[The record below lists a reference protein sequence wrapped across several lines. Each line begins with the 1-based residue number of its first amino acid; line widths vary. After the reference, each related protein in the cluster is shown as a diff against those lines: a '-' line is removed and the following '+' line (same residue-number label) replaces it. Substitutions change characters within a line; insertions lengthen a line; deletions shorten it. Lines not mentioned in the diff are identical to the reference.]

1 MTSLPDRQRE
11 TSPITV
17 GIDVAKASVEVAFSD
32 RAATRSHT
40 NDETGHATLLADL
53 EQLRAQGTHIG
64 LIVLEATGGYEAAV
78 AGALQAAGL
87 PVAIVN
93 PRQARN
99 FAKALGLLAKTDAI
113 DARVLARFAAL
124 LAERPDLERIVKP
137 LADAERREL
146 QAHLLRRRQLVEMLM
161 AERQRLSIAHPA
173 TRADLE
179 ASIRFL
185 KKRLATIDG
194 ELARRVQRDHGE
206 LAGLLKSVAGIG
218 PTTLATLSADLPE
231 LGRLSRREVSALV
244 GVAPF
249 NRDSGQY
256 RGRQSTWGGR
266 ASVRRNRPWVSRT
279 NQWPACCANAR
290 SAASTCAASP
300 SVLRIHKPMSS
311 SLVRRCRIASSSW
324 RAIASGH
331 HAAPAASI
339 AAMSVAGAAAGA
351 FTVSVAMRRARSSC
365 TFTCS

>member
-1 MTSLPDRQRE
+1 MKNAALS
-11 TSPITV
+11 V
-17 GIDVAKASVEVAFSD
+17 GIDVAKEWLEVCASGDATVERIVNDLAGHERLAARLREQAVA
-32 RAATRSHT
+32 
-40 NDETGHATLLADL
+40 
-53 EQLRAQGTHIG
+53 

-218 PTTLATLSADLPE
+218 PTTLATLIDHHMGRDTDLAEIDLTVIDVPE
-231 LGRLSRREVSALV
+231 PLPAQ
-244 GVAPF
+244 P
-249 NRDSGQY
+249 
-256 RGRQSTWGGR
+256 GGD
-266 ASVRRNRPWVSRT
+266 
-279 NQWPACCANAR
+279 
-290 SAASTCAASP
+290 
-300 SVLRIHKPMSS
+300 
-311 SLVRRCRIASSSW
+311 
-324 RAIASGH
+324 G
-331 HAAPAASI
+331 
-339 AAMSVAGAAAGA
+339 
-351 FTVSVAMRRARSSC
+351 
-365 TFTCS
+365 

>member
-1 MTSLPDRQRE
+1 MENFALS
-11 TSPITV
+11 V
-17 GIDVAKASVEVAFSD
+17 GIDVAKEWLDVCVSSDAAVERIAND
-32 RAATRSHT
+32 LAGHERLAA
-40 NDETGHATLLADL
+40 
-53 EQLRAQGTHIG
+53 QLRQRDVV

-78 AGALQAAGL
+78 AGTLQAAGL

-124 LAERPDLERIVKP
+124 LATRPDLERVVKP

-146 QAHLLRRRQLVEMLM
+146 QAHLLRRRQLVEMLC

-173 TRADLE
+173 TRTDLE

-194 ELARRVQRDHGE
+194 ELERLVQRDHGE
-206 LAGLLKSVAGIG
+206 LGRLLKSVAGIG
-218 PTTLATLSADLPE
+218 PTTAATVLADLPE

-249 NRDSGQY
+249 NRDSGHH

-266 ASVRRNRPWVSRT
+266 ATVRKTLFMAALVATRHNPVIREFYQRLVAAGKPKKVAVV
-279 NQWPACCANAR
+279 ACMRKLLTILN
-290 SAASTCAASP
+290 
-300 SVLRIHKPMSS
+300 
-311 SLVRRCRIASSSW
+311 
-324 RAIASGH
+324 AIARDRVPFN
-331 HAAPAASI
+331 AALHQ
-339 AAMSVAGAAAGA
+339 
-351 FTVSVAMRRARSSC
+351 T
-365 TFTCS
+365 